1 LYTIKEAAHRSGVPV
16 PTIRAW
22 ERRYGVVQPSRTG
35 SGYRLFDEEAIER
48 LDAMRRLVESGV
60 SPSQAAAEID
70 ARGVVVAPLAG
81 SAEAATWPSR
91 VEAFVAG
98 AAAMDEQAIAV
109 AIDEMFAS
117 GTFERVA
124 SDMLLPALKQLG
136 DAWASGRV
144 SVAGEHLAS
153 HLVLRRLGQL
163 LDAAGPPA
171 RTKGRVIV
179 GLPPGSR
186 HELGALSFAI
196 AARRAGVPVAYLGAD
211 IPLDDWVTAARS
223 ARAAV
228 IAVPTSKDVGA
239 TSDLVLRLRSEVPGV
254 AVAAGGSAA
263 AEVPGA
269 IHLPDRLDAAV
280 ATLKGELGLR

>member
-1 LYTIKEAAHRSGVPV
+1 MRRQSSAWTRCADSSRAAFRPV
-16 PTIRAW
+16 RRAAEIE
-22 ERRYGVVQPSRTG
+22 ERGISVAPPTG
-35 SGYRLFDEEAIER
+35 SPVAP
-48 LDAMRRLVESGV
+48 S
-60 SPSQAAAEID
+60 SPSQIDEFVAAA
-70 ARGVVVAPLAG
+70 VV
-81 SAEAATWPSR
+81 
-91 VEAFVAG
+91 
-98 AAAMDEQAIAV
+98 MDEQAIAV
-109 AIDEMFAS
+109 AVDEMLAS

-124 SDMLLPALKQLG
+124 SDLLLPALRQLG

-171 RTKGRVIV
+171 HSKGRVIV

-211 IPLDDWVTAARS
+211 IPVDDWVTAARS

-228 IAVPTSKDVGA
+228 IAVPTSKDVVPS
-239 TSDLVLRLRSEVPGV
+239 SDLVLRLRSELPGV

-280 ATLKGELGLR
+280 ATLKRGIGIR

>member
-1 LYTIKEAAHRSGVPV
+1 
-16 PTIRAW
+16 
-22 ERRYGVVQPSRTG
+22 
-35 SGYRLFDEEAIER
+35 
-48 LDAMRRLVESGV
+48 
-60 SPSQAAAEID
+60 
-70 ARGVVVAPLAG
+70 
-81 SAEAATWPSR
+81 
-91 VEAFVAG
+91 
-98 AAAMDEQAIAV
+98 MDEQAIAV
-109 AIDEMFAS
+109 ALGEMLAN

-124 SDMLLPALKQLG
+124 SDMLLPALRQLG

-171 RTKGRVIV
+171 RTKGRVLV

-196 AARRAGVPVAYLGAD
+196 EARRAGVPVAYLGAD
-211 IPLDDWVTAARS
+211 IPVDDWVTAART

-228 IAVPTSKDVGA
+228 VAVPTPKDVGA
-239 TSDLVLRLRSEVPGV
+239 TSDLVLRLRTDLPGV
-254 AVAAGGSAA
+254 AVAAGGSSA

-269 IHLPDRLDAAV
+269 IHLPHRLDAAV
-280 ATLKGELGLR
+280 ATLKRESGIR